1 MIKRVAVIGLLAV
14 VIFQGAGFA
23 DAADPPVM
31 DSRYIKEHFPEV
43 YQQIYQEGR
52 DAGKKDAEAALQ
64 GGAAST
70 QTSFAA
76 PEPASASAP
85 VPEPATQTASVSAP
99 VNPET
104 APAAAQPA
112 KAGLG
117 AWWEKNSLKYTPLPE
132 QWLFHIEGT
141 MDYKHRT
148 GNTQSDLYN
157 GSASLMVRKLRFTN
171 TLAYIINKEF
181 TKQNPQPGSPVS
193 LTDTDYRSIQDSLR
207 FDLTDRLYSEAGY
220 IWEMDTANYI
230 SGRESYYAGFGY
242 ALVDTQRHLLDVLLA
257 GGYEEEKYPQAV
269 KAAMN
274 MDSGS
279 VTAGYFRETYRW
291 NVTDRITYKQTFR
304 IIQNFTPTNVF
315 NNNLTN
321 LQVIGETNRN
331 RWFLINEIYFKLVDH
346 LNFMTGFKIEYD
358 SNPWPTVER
367 LDTTLKSGIQLS
379 F

>member
-1 MIKRVAVIGLLAV
+1 MIKRAAIIGLLAV
-14 VIFQGAGFA
+14 VIFLGAGQG

-31 DSRYIKEHFPEV
+31 DSRYIREHFPEV
-43 YQQIYQEGR
+43 YRQIYQEGLE
-52 DAGKKDAEAALQ
+52 AGKKDAALQ
-64 GGAAST
+64 GVASPEQAAP
-70 QTSFAA
+70 
-76 PEPASASAP
+76 PEPAP
-85 VPEPATQTASVSAP
+85 V
-99 VNPET
+99 T
-104 APAAAQPA
+104 APATASGPEPPIHETVPAQQA
-112 KAGLG
+112 KADLG

-132 QWLFHIEGT
+132 RWLFHIEGT

-148 GNTQSDLYN
+148 GNTQSDIYN

-171 TLAYIINKEF
+171 TLSYIINKEF

-193 LTDTDYRSIQDSLR
+193 LTDNDYRSIQESLR

-242 ALVDTQRHLLDVLLA
+242 ALVDTKRHLLDVLLA
-257 GGYEEEKYPQAV
+257 GGYEEEQYPMAV

-315 NNNLTN
+315 NNDLSN

-346 LNFMTGFKIEYD
+346 LNFMSGFKVEYD

-367 LDTTLKSGIQLS
+367 LDTTFKSGIQLS